1 MYIRARSDLSL
12 TQKGGL
18 AVLGRAK
25 HSGQGRFFIV
35 LRAFLTQIEAME
47 SDEDK
52 IFFERHGCFKQC
64 VTSR

>member
-25 HSGQGRFFIV
+25 HCGQGRFFIV

-47 SDEDK
+47 SDEDGK
-52 IFFERHGCFKQC
+52 IFFERCFKQC